1 MSSFVQSGVTWDFDG
16 TPPAELPEDSN
27 PIVVF
32 RSLRNTLVNVSAH
45 MLKANVRTA
54 RTAGIVYP
62 YVRTLRLKT
71 SAPIHS
77 AHYARAFPNVASL
90 RFSCIQHGG
99 IDEEERDELAVI
111 REGNRNLL
119 RQHGEVNLLQ
129 HILAVSALDC
139 HPLAA
144 RLARSSESSWETVSS
159 DDCDRYKRIPA
170 SGQPLSVIDCELL
183 SSPNASYLIGF
194 LFERGYLLWLH
205 SSIVSGAVERFLAFD
220 PDAFTQVVFINY
232 LSISEA
238 GHLTR

>member
-119 RQHGEVNLLQ
+119 RQHGGW
-129 HILAVSALDC
+129 SAL
-139 HPLAA
+139 
-144 RLARSSESSWETVSS
+144 S
-159 DDCDRYKRIPA
+159 YIPT